1 MAKLKLKQAFKMD
14 ASAFYGSARL
24 EDHSRSRR
32 RVGTSSA
39 EQFLLKI
46 ANGNVSDGDFSDD
59 ELDETVEITPQESE
73 RPASGIAHEDS
84 EEEEPAPAPP
94 EPPQP
99 KRKKKAEVKWIDKD
113 FTPTSTDCTFSHQEA
128 TTLLEPLEYFL
139 KYFPADMFSE
149 LAKFTNIYALQQ
161 EGVELQTT
169 ADEMKVFFGI
179 MMRMAVLKYPR
190 IRMYW
195 QEDTKVPTIADTMS
209 CKRFFKL
216 RAMLHVTDV
225 NSPRD
230 PTPDKFWKVR
240 PIISAIQTQCLKL
253 VPLPD
258 QSIDEQMIPFT
269 GRVVAKQF
277 VKGKPNPEGIK
288 VFVRCSADGLAH
300 DLEIYQGKGTGVSE
314 NHFHLGLGGSVVMR
328 LVEHA
333 PHGHNIRVYMDNYF
347 SSVPLLRELKELGI
361 LASGTIR
368 SNRLL
373 GCPLKSDKELKQT
386 GRGSYDR
393 KVSEEGD
400 IVIVRWHDNGPVNM
414 VSTITGIGE
423 LSKVKRWSESLKQ
436 HVEIDCPEVISQ
448 YNSFMGGVD
457 KLDFLMS
464 LYPLKAKT
472 KKWPV
477 RVISHFVTFAI
488 CNGWIEYIRDAKEE
502 GISKKDM
509 KDVMAFQT
517 DVARSLIAINKSERP
532 KRGRPSS
539 AVRPS
544 NSRKAHNSTPMPTN
558 STRYDGINHWPRHVA
573 TNFAQRC
580 KNHGCTSRSR
590 VCCRKCEVFLCLSAA
605 NDCFY
610 EFHTKI

>member
-32 RVGTSSA
+32 KVGTSSA

-59 ELDETVEITPQESE
+59 ELDETVEITSSRFLVTEG
-73 RPASGIAHEDS
+73 A
-84 EEEEPAPAPP
+84 
-94 EPPQP
+94 
-99 KRKKKAEVKWIDKD
+99 
-113 FTPTSTDCTFSHQEA
+113 
-128 TTLLEPLEYFL
+128 EPLEYFL
-139 KYFPADMFSE
+139 KYFPADMLSE

-179 MMRMAVLKYPR
+179 MMRMAVLKHPR

-258 QSIDEQMIPFT
+258 QSIDEQIIPFT

-400 IVIVRWHDNGPVNM
+400 IVIVRWHDNGLVNM

-423 LSKVKRWSESLKQ
+423 LSKVKRWNVQEAYLTKIAGKHENSGFFVLYSGPLVFEDLRDLEIPAMYEMLPADCHSAQHSYVLGPRAQVAGSKRADGVPSTHEPVPVLAQLGVETPLFTPVDGKSTAEGLRVTLKS
-436 HVEIDCPEVISQ
+436 VRELSIYLLKDCDFKYVLTVKMNQGLLERFFGIIRQAGGQTRDNPSHMGCNNSQ
-448 YNSFMGGVD
+448 ASRVPSRVPPGQSYSNAVGD
-457 KLDFLMS
+457 R
-464 LYPLKAKT
+464 PARP
-472 KKWPV
+472 PV
-477 RVISHFVTFAI
+477 AGNT
-488 CNGWIEYIRDAKEE
+488 
-502 GISKKDM
+502 
-509 KDVMAFQT
+509 
-517 DVARSLIAINKSERP
+517 
-532 KRGRPSS
+532 
-539 AVRPS
+539 
-544 NSRKAHNSTPMPTN
+544 STPASP
-558 STRYDGINHWPRHVA
+558 SP
-573 TNFAQRC
+573 
-580 KNHGCTSRSR
+580 
-590 VCCRKCEVFLCLSAA
+590 SASP
-605 NDCFY
+605 D
-610 EFHTKI
+610 